1 MVLIGELD
9 DWPPAYRC
17 ARALP
22 SMPTEHKIFLKI
34 YPGAYHD
41 FDWQGMDMVY
51 RGNRLKYSAA
61 AAKDAITRVKYFLAK
76 YLK

>member
-9 DWPPAYRC
+9 DWTPAYRC